1 MILAWIFQFVKNF
14 LENFFLRAAAVPL
27 HLQYGD
33 TTVLL
38 VEKFKYLQNI
48 HTFSGV
54 NQYNRKVQ
62 I

>member
-14 LENFFLRAAAVPL
+14 LENFFLQAAAVPL
-27 HLQYGD
+27 PLQYGD
-33 TTVLL
+33 TTVLP

-48 HTFSGV
+48 HTFCGA